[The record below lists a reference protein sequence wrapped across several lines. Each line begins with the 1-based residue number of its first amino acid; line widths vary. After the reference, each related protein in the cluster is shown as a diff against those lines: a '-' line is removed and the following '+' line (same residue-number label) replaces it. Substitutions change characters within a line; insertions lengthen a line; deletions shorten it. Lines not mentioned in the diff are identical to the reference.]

1 MMTTYMADTH
11 SLLWAFHKPG
21 KLGEQA
27 RLAFEEIANGE
38 SKLLI
43 PTIVVGELIFTVENK
58 PIQADLDKILVAIQ
72 KSPNIEFVDF
82 DYESALQL
90 RDLTAIPEMHDRII
104 VAAAIEYRATLITFD
119 KTITASGLV
128 KVVW

>member
-1 MMTTYMADTH
+1 MADTH
-11 SLLWAFHKPG
+11 SLLWAFHAPR

-27 RLAFEEIANGE
+27 RQAFEEIALAE

-43 PTIVVGELIFTVENK
+43 PVIVLAELIFIVENK
-58 PIQADLDKILVAIQ
+58 PVQADLDKILSAIQ
-72 KSPNIEFVDF
+72 NSPNIDFVDF

-90 RDLTAIPEMHDRII
+90 RDLSAIPEMHDRII
-104 VAAAIEYRATLITFD
+104 VAAAIEYEAVLITFD

-128 KVVW
+128 DVVW

>member
-1 MMTTYMADTH
+1 MTTYMADTH
-11 SLLWAFHKPG
+11 SLLWAFHKPS

-27 RLAFEEIANGE
+27 RSAFEEIANGE

-43 PTIVVGELIFTVENK
+43 PTIVVAELIFTVENK
-58 PIQADLDKILVAIQ
+58 PIQADLDKILAAIQ
-72 KSPNIEFVDF
+72 NSPNIEFVDF

-119 KTITASGLV
+119 KIITASKLV
-128 KVVW
+128 KVAW